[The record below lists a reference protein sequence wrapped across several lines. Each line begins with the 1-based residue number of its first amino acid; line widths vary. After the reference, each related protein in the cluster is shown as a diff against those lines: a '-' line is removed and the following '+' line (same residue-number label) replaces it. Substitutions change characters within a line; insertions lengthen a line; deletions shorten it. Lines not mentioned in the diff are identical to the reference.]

1 MEEEDKGENA
11 AFPGTESGTSNDE
24 MKTPENTIVDS
35 NATIKDE
42 ANEDTLVASKE
53 EPMVEEVES
62 EQQATDQEPIEET
75 IDEECSSERPP
86 LEMNPAEGDQLKS
99 QTEEEEMIVEEEYI
113 NEGEKPDPSAYTEN
127 LEKHD
132 EDEAANSVE
141 RSVTKQNERSDEG
154 DSDKYDSAV
163 EEMETDHPAQQREH
177 QAVESEQDTVR
188 TEDRDDQV
196 EESEPDRKKDHDD
209 QVQESESENPEQ
221 LDHQAEESATDH
233 PEQQDHEVDESE
245 SNKQDTVELAV
256 PDGSSKEVEHEQQP
270 LDRQLDDAS
279 NTSSH
284 LQDMEMTNVHESEHV
299 KCDDMAEGDRMG
311 DTSNAED
318 PFDQLRHTTTED
330 TSHNDGE
337 NREEREPVEE
347 QEDAAEVIDKEE
359 PHDQH
364 HDEDE
369 ANKSQDETNKDVEP
383 SAEAEPNNTEQN
395 ATDELTRETNNS
407 TLEPTVEDESNAEVD
422 EERGGENENICLLP
436 DDERAISDADKQSA
450 MEQDAAATE
459 QSLATEHEEGEGR
472 VEEGTTRA
480 GSHEEEEDEGIAG
493 FAPPLGAEGATEEN
507 DPQTSTAEQAEDME
521 VDLTGEQTEDLPT
534 RENQIRELAVLA
546 ESETCMQCEKESWP
560 CLYTLSREATSEEA
574 STHQYICSFDCVQ
587 RLRNDHP
594 GKFELIQRRVTIMP
608 ILEHQETCV
617 RCGEQ
622 QLCKYR
628 YKLDDG
634 TYTYLCELKC
644 VEHLTA
650 INREKYSLV
659 KKRYII
665 EERAAPHEEDKR
677 CVQCSDMKPC
687 QFEFKQ
693 DDEELHVCNDCVD
706 LLMTEHPELFRLH
719 RRRSVRVRNLGK
731 ESTAGSASGASRG
744 EVVKFTART
753 EEEAEAA
760 RIEREASFL
769 RTCNQC
775 HKTLQILSARWLQ
788 WETMEYCD
796 EKCLAAYQASNGSH
810 CVQCRK
816 VVSMNSMG
824 KFCVRFGF
832 TICQFC
838 SAACLENYKKALKSC
853 SYCQQSISSQN
864 DRFEFRVARAG
875 ELGVLKDFCSA
886 LCHRMYQACLN
897 PTLKH
902 KPHICGVCNHDKMTK
917 LIVHLE
923 GREHYFCSTPCFSAF
938 KFVNNVNPDECA
950 MCKDYF
956 ERKSAGSYTIYQQ
969 GQSAH
974 LDPLAFCTKMCLNL
988 YISTSRE
995 IVPCNWCKVKKYT
1008 FDMILRP
1015 STMERH
1021 CSLHCLTLSEVSS
1034 SVKLTPCDHCRLV
1047 RTAQYELNMSDSSLR
1062 IFCTYQCLMKFQSQ
1076 YGKSKPMDSSIP
1088 VPMGIPKRI
1097 PRATTTATITHQ
1109 TVTAQGTTPKMNQT
1123 TGAKTVTETV
1133 TTRGRGRPSKS
1144 LTVANAAATNNKN
1157 GSNLPV
1163 ITSVHSLAGA
1173 MNTRATRPKANQ
1185 LNLNQ
1190 KNWPELRVA
1199 LEPLTNIPPSGR
1211 IPLSSILPNI
1221 NTRSDTALPASSGT
1235 KNASVSAS
1243 TETSTF
1249 APSPD
1254 PESTPAHDDDFPA
1267 SPARSAPSPVVRTR
1281 VETHT
1286 QIVTI
1291 PPTPTQVANVATMC
1305 KPMQLTKSISCR
1317 PIQCNVGCQT
1327 EEWLQRKIVIPIP
1340 VPIYMPVPMF
1350 MYSMPTPVPVPIPL
1364 PIPVPIFVP
1373 TTRNSAGGIMKEIK
1387 KIQDKMPTDPYEAEL
1402 LMMAEMVAGDK
1413 KKEESDSDS
1422 DDGGGVGDDH
1432 FGATEAVVTS
1442 DGMEHNTSFSEDL
1455 VQMAL
1460 KMASNDFSESQV
1472 DLESAMQ
1479 ANTIT
1484 QQQQQ
1489 HHGYG
1494 DLQQHHH
1501 QQQQLLLLEQQRQ
1514 VASPLV
1520 QRGRKRG
1527 SNVATRS
1534 STVANNNAQQH
1545 SLTSSSK
1552 RIKREQLNEPSPE
1565 PVNRIV
1571 EPVEKPDANM
1581 CLKFTFGVNAW
1592 KQWVVTKNAD
1602 LEKSSIRRKPFKS
1615 DILQLTADELNYSL
1629 CLFVNEVRKPN
1640 GTEYAPDTIYYLVLG
1655 IQQYLFQNGRVEN
1668 IFTDAYYERFTDC
1681 LDEVAKKFSMLY
1693 NDSQFIVTRV
1703 EEEHL
1708 WECKQL
1714 GAHSPHVLL
1723 STLMFFN
1730 TKHFNLVSVE
1740 EHMELSFSH
1749 IMKHWKRTPQ
1759 QGAKSTATRNVLLRF
1774 YPPQSSLANNTR
1786 KKKVYEQQ
1794 ENEED
1799 PLRCPVK
1806 LYEFYLSK
1814 CPESVKTRNDVFYL
1828 QPERSCVPDSP
1839 VWYSTQPLSKE
1850 ALTKMLH
1857 RVKMVKEINI
1867 ALLTS

>member
-1 MEEEDKGENA
+1 MEEEDKGESA
-11 AFPGTESGTSNDE
+11 SFPGAETESSNTTVNDE
-24 MKTPENTIVDS
+24 PN
-35 NATIKDE
+35 NAT
-42 ANEDTLVASKE
+42 LVESKE
-53 EPMVEEVES
+53 EPIMEEAES
-62 EQQATDQEPIEET
+62 EHPKTDQEPSVET
-75 IDEECSSERPP
+75 IVEECSTVPQ
-86 LEMNPAEGDQLKS
+86 LELNPTEDDQPTS
-99 QTEEEEMIVEEEYI
+99 QAAVDELVVEEYVEEEE
-113 NEGEKPDPSAYTEN
+113 EKHDPSADC
-127 LEKHD
+127 EKLVNP
-132 EDEAANSVE
+132 EEAEEESSKSVE
-141 RSVTKQNERSDEG
+141 QPVTKRDDKDDG

-163 EEMETDHPAQQREH
+163 EEMESDHAEQR
-177 QAVESEQDTVR
+177 
-188 TEDRDDQV
+188 
-196 EESEPDRKKDHDD
+196 
-209 QVQESESENPEQ
+209 
-221 LDHQAEESATDH
+221 DHQAEESVKDH
-233 PEQQDHEVDESE
+233 PEQRDPQAEESAMDRTEQGDQQVQESETDHPDEQDQQAQESDSDHPEHRVHKTEESE
-245 SNKQDTVELAV
+245 SENADRQATVELPVSDDPA
-256 PDGSSKEVEHEQQP
+256 KESEHDQQP
-270 LDRQLDDAS
+270 VERQLDDAS

-284 LQDMEMTNVHESEHV
+284 LQDIEMTNVDESEHV
-299 KCDDMAEGDRMG
+299 KCDDITETERSIDAS
-311 DTSNAED
+311 TAED
-318 PFDQLRHTTTED
+318 PFDQLRHSATED
-330 TSHNDGE
+330 VSHNDAD
-337 NREEREPVEE
+337 NREDKDAEEEAGDGAQAVDKQEPHE
-347 QEDAAEVIDKEE
+347 QEHHENDAS
-359 PHDQH
+359 
-364 HDEDE
+364 
-369 ANKSQDETNKDVEP
+369 KSQDETNNDEEP
-383 SAEAEPNNTEQN
+383 SADAEVNISEQN
-395 ATDELTRETNNS
+395 AADELAKETNSS
-407 TLEPTVEDESNAEVD
+407 TLEPTAEDESNAVVD
-422 EERGGENENICLLP
+422 EERGGESENICLLP
-436 DDERAISDADKQSA
+436 DDERAISEADKQSA
-450 MEQDAAATE
+450 MEQDVVVAE
-459 QSLATEHEEGEGR
+459 QSLANANEEGENR
-472 VEEGTTRA
+472 VQEASTRA
-480 GSHEEEEDEGIAG
+480 GSHEEEEEEGGAG
-493 FAPPLGAEGATEEN
+493 LAPPLEVDGAAEEN
-507 DPQTSTAEQAEDME
+507 DPQAVTIEPAEDVE
-521 VDLTGEQTEDLPT
+521 ADVISVETEDLPS
-534 RENQIRELAVLA
+534 RDNQIRELTTLMEA
-546 ESETCMQCEKESWP
+546 EACLQCKLESTP
-560 CLYTLSREATSEEA
+560 CLYALSREAGNEEA
-574 STHQYICSFDCVQ
+574 AQQYICSFDCVQ

-594 GKFELIQRRVTIMP
+594 GKYELIQRRVTIAP
-608 ILEHQETCV
+608 IFEHQETCV

-622 QLCKYR
+622 TLCKYR

-634 TYTYLCELKC
+634 MYTYLCDSKC

-665 EERAAPHEEDKR
+665 EERAAPHEVDKR
-677 CVQCSDMKPC
+677 CVQCSDTKPC
-687 QFEFKQ
+687 LFEFKQ
-693 DDEELHVCNDCVD
+693 DEEQLHVCSDCID
-706 LLMTEHPELFRLH
+706 LLMTEHPDLFRLH

-731 ESTAGSASGASRG
+731 EVATGSGASGTSGSRS

-753 EEEAEAA
+753 EEEADSA

-769 RTCNQC
+769 RTCNEC

-788 WETMEYCD
+788 WETMEFCD
-796 EKCLAAYQASNGSH
+796 EKCLDAFQRANGAH
-810 CVQCRK
+810 CVHCRK
-816 VVSMNSMG
+816 VVSVNSMG

-832 TICQFC
+832 SICQFC
-838 SAACLENYKKALKSC
+838 SAACLENYKKALKTC
-853 SYCQQSISSQN
+853 SYCQENISKQGTS
-864 DRFEFRVARAG
+864 FEFRVARAG
-875 ELGVLKDFCSA
+875 EVGVLKDFCSVH
-886 LCHRMYQACLN
+886 CHRMYQACLN
-897 PTLKH
+897 PSLKH
-902 KPHICGVCNHDKMTK
+902 KPHTCGVCNHEKMTK

-923 GREHYFCSTPCFSAF
+923 EREHYFCSTPCFSAF

-956 ERKSAGSYTIYQQ
+956 ERKASAAYTIYQQ
-969 GQSAH
+969 GQSSH

-1015 STMERH
+1015 ATMERH
-1021 CSLHCLTLSEVSS
+1021 CSLHCLALSEVSS
-1034 SVKLTPCDHCRLV
+1034 NMTLSPCDHCRLL

-1076 YGKSKPMDSSIP
+1076 FSKTKPADPGIP

-1109 TVTAQGTTPKMNQT
+1109 TVTTQATTPNMAQT
-1123 TGAKTVTETV
+1123 AVVRTTAET
-1133 TTRGRGRPSKS
+1133 TTLRPRGRPSKS
-1144 LTVANAAATNNKN
+1144 ATNAANNTSKN
-1157 GSNLPV
+1157 GNLPV

-1173 MNTRATRPKANQ
+1173 VSNRTTRPKAGQ
-1185 LNLNQ
+1185 INLNQ

-1211 IPLSSILPNI
+1211 IPLSSILPRM
-1221 NTRSDTALPASSGT
+1221 TVRSEASLTSTTTASSGA

-1243 TETSTF
+1243 TETPTF

-1254 PESTPAHDDDFPA
+1254 PDSTPAPDDFPA
-1267 SPARSAPSPVVRTR
+1267 SPVPSPPPPPPTPPRRSPVTVTR

-1317 PIQCNVGCQT
+1317 PIQCNVACQT

-1364 PIPVPIFVP
+1364 PIPVPVFIP
-1373 TTRNSAGGIMKEIK
+1373 TTRNSAGGIMKEIR

-1413 KKEESDSDS
+1413 KKDDSDSDS
-1422 DDGGGVGDDH
+1422 DDGGAGVGDDH
-1432 FGATEAVVTS
+1432 FGTTEAVVTS
-1442 DGMEHNTSFSEDL
+1442 DGLEHNTSFSEDL

-1460 KMASNDFSESQV
+1460 KMASNDYSESQV

-1527 SNVATRS
+1527 SNAGQRAS
-1534 STVANNNAQQH
+1534 AVANNNTQQH

-1565 PVNRIV
+1565 PVTRIV

-1581 CLKFTFGVNAW
+1581 CLKYTFGVNAW
-1592 KQWVVTKNAD
+1592 KQWVVTKNAE

-1668 IFTDAYYERFTDC
+1668 IFTDAYYERFTNC

-1794 ENEED
+1794 ENEDD

>member
-1 MEEEDKGENA
+1 MEEGEKGENA
-11 AFPGTESGTSNDE
+11 SPKPGVETESLNDE
-24 MKTPENTIVDS
+24 PKTSENSIDASEAPVQ
-35 NATIKDE
+35 DE
-42 ANEDTLVASKE
+42 PNDGPLRTQEK
-53 EPMVEEVES
+53 PMVEETEGEQTAERDVVEDATV
-62 EQQATDQEPIEET
+62 EQSLLSDCSPAEDARIVERSPEENDLPKIEEEKVE
-75 IDEECSSERPP
+75 D
-86 LEMNPAEGDQLKS
+86 
-99 QTEEEEMIVEEEYI
+99 MIVEEYI
-113 NEGEKPDPSAYTEN
+113 E
-127 LEKHD
+127 
-132 EDEAANSVE
+132 EDESHSVTADCDKLDDGAQIAETSKSVE
-141 RSVTKQNERSDEG
+141 HSDTKQCDKDDP
-154 DSDKYDSAV
+154 DSEKYDSAV
-163 EEMETDHPAQQREH
+163 EEMEADPKEH
-177 QAVESEQDTVR
+177 RDGTEQDPESNAQETAGLEHN
-188 TEDRDDQV
+188 TDGPSKD
-196 EESEPDRKKDHDD
+196 EEFG
-209 QVQESESENPEQ
+209 
-221 LDHQAEESATDH
+221 
-233 PEQQDHEVDESE
+233 EQQEEE
-245 SNKQDTVELAV
+245 EK
-256 PDGSSKEVEHEQQP
+256 
-270 LDRQLDDAS
+270 QLDDAS

-284 LQDMEMTNVHESEHV
+284 LQDIEMTNVDESVHG
-299 KCDDMAEGDRMG
+299 KCDDMTEGDRSM
-311 DTSNAED
+311 DPSTAED
-318 PFDQLRHTTTED
+318 PFDQLRHS
-330 TSHNDGE
+330 TSDDVGHNSDRE
-337 NREEREPVEE
+337 NREDTVERDAHEE
-347 QEDAAEVIDKEE
+347 HTDAGATVDKQ
-359 PHDQH
+359 DT
-364 HDEDE
+364 HDEHDKVAAD
-369 ANKSQDETNKDVEP
+369 ANESQDDGNNEGDEHCGDERDEPLADSEINETEHGVT
-383 SAEAEPNNTEQN
+383 EAELAKE
-395 ATDELTRETNNS
+395 AS
-407 TLEPTVEDESNAEVD
+407 GTLEQSVEDESNAVVD
-422 EERGGENENICLLP
+422 EEMGGENENICLLP
-436 DDERAISDADKQSA
+436 DDERAISAEDNQRA
-450 MEQDAAATE
+450 MEQEQEAAAAAAAADAAAAE
-459 QSLATEHEEGEGR
+459 QSLEREEAER
-472 VEEGTTRA
+472 ERTQDGTARA
-480 GSHEEEEDEGIAG
+480 GSHEEEADEGQGG
-493 FAPPLGAEGATEEN
+493 FAPPPLAESGDVAVEEN
-507 DPQTSTAEQAEDME
+507 DLQTVTEGPAEDME
-521 VDLTGEQTEDLPT
+521 VDLTSTGTEDFPT
-534 RENQIRELAVLA
+534 RDNQIRELTAVA
-546 ESETCMQCEKESWP
+546 ESETCMQCKKESTP
-560 CLYTLSREATSEEA
+560 CLYLLSCETADDQESGQ
-574 STHQYICSFDCVQ
+574 QYICSFDCVQ
-587 RLRNDHP
+587 RLRTDNP
-594 GKFELIQRRVTIMP
+594 GKYELMQRRVTIVP
-608 ILEHQETCV
+608 IFERQESCV

-622 QLCKYR
+622 RLCKYR

-634 TYTYLCELKC
+634 SYTYLCDSKC

-650 INREKYSLV
+650 INGEKYSLV
-659 KKRYII
+659 RKRYII
-665 EERAAPHEEDKR
+665 EEKAAAQEEAKY
-677 CVQCSDMKPC
+677 CVQCSDTKPC

-693 DDEELHVCNDCVD
+693 DEEQLHVCSDCID
-706 LLMTEHPELFRLH
+706 LLMTEHPDLFRLH

-731 ESTAGSASGASRG
+731 EGSTGGTSGSRG
-744 EVVKFTART
+744 EVAKFTART

-769 RTCNQC
+769 RTCHEC

-788 WETMEYCD
+788 WETMEFCD
-796 EKCLAAYQASNGSH
+796 EKCLGAYQTTHGSH

-816 VVSMNSMG
+816 VVSVNSMG

-838 SAACLENYKKALKSC
+838 SAGCLEIYKKALKTC
-853 SYCQQSISSQN
+853 SYCQQTIGKQN
-864 DRFEFRVARAG
+864 KGFELRVARAG

-886 LCHRMYQACLN
+886 ICHKMYQACLN
-897 PTLKH
+897 PSLKH
-902 KPHICGVCNHDKMTK
+902 KLHVCGVCNHAKTTK

-950 MCKDYF
+950 MCKDFF
-956 ERKSAGSYTIYQQ
+956 ERKSNAAYTIYQQ
-969 GQSAH
+969 GQASR
-974 LDPLAFCTKMCLNL
+974 LEPLAFCTKMCLNL

-1021 CSLHCLTLSEVSS
+1021 CSLHCLTLSEVSTN
-1034 SVKLTPCDHCRLV
+1034 VKLAACDHCLLV
-1047 RTAQYELNMSDSSLR
+1047 RTPQYELNMSDSSLR

-1076 YGKSKPMDSSIP
+1076 FSKTKPIDPS
-1088 VPMGIPKRI
+1088 VPAPLGIPKRI
-1097 PRATTTATITHQ
+1097 PRATTTATISQQ
-1109 TVTAQGTTPKMNQT
+1109 TGPANTSSSTADAVISSVASGLNTS
-1123 TGAKTVTETV
+1123 
-1133 TTRGRGRPSKS
+1133 TRGRGRPPKTTTATTTT
-1144 LTVANAAATNNKN
+1144 TVGSNGNITS

-1163 ITSVHSLAGA
+1163 ITSVHSLA
-1173 MNTRATRPKANQ
+1173 NTMGNRGPVTRPKAGQ
-1185 LNLNQ
+1185 INLNQ

-1211 IPLSSILPNI
+1211 IALSSILPNI
-1221 NTRSDTALPASSGT
+1221 NARTEISIASTPAASSAAKTGP
-1235 KNASVSAS
+1235 VSTS
-1243 TETSTF
+1243 TETSTY
-1249 APSPD
+1249 APSPEPD
-1254 PESTPAHDDDFPA
+1254 SLPEPEVAAPGPST
-1267 SPARSAPSPVVRTR
+1267 RTVTMTK

-1291 PPTPTQVANVATMC
+1291 PPTPTQVANAATMC
-1305 KPMQLTKSISCR
+1305 KPLQLTKSISCR
-1317 PIQCNVGCQT
+1317 PIQCHVGCQT
-1327 EEWLQRKIVIPIP
+1327 DGSLQRKIVIPIP
-1340 VPIYMPVPMF
+1340 VPIYVPVPMF

-1364 PIPVPIFVP
+1364 PIPVPVFIP

-1413 KKEESDSDS
+1413 KKDESDSDS
-1422 DDGGGVGDDH
+1422 DDGGVGVGDDH
-1432 FGATEAVVTS
+1432 YGAAESVVTS
-1442 DGMEHNTSFSEDL
+1442 DGMEHNASFSEDL

-1479 ANTIT
+1479 ANTIS

-1489 HHGYG
+1489 HHAYG

-1501 QQQQLLLLEQQRQ
+1501 QQQQQLLLLDQQRQ
-1514 VASPLV
+1514 VVSPVV

-1527 SNVATRS
+1527 SNVGQRAGS
-1534 STVANNNAQQH
+1534 VVNNNAQQH
-1545 SLTSSSK
+1545 ALTPASK
-1552 RIKREQLNEPSPE
+1552 RIKREQLSEPSPE
-1565 PVNRIV
+1565 PVNRVV

-1581 CLKFTFGVNAW
+1581 CLKYTFGVNAW

-1655 IQQYLFQNGRVEN
+1655 IQQYLFQNRRVEN

-1774 YPPQSSLANNTR
+1774 YPPQSSLANNAR

-1814 CPESVKTRNDVFYL
+1814 
-1828 QPERSCVPDSP
+1828 
-1839 VWYSTQPLSKE
+1839 
-1850 ALTKMLH
+1850 
-1857 RVKMVKEINI
+1857 
-1867 ALLTS
+1867 

>member
-1 MEEEDKGENA
+1 MEEGDKGETASSNT
-11 AFPGTESGTSNDE
+11 GDETVSSNDE
-24 MKTPENTIVDS
+24 PKTSENPVDDS
-35 NATIKDE
+35 NVTVKDA
-42 ANEDTLVASKE
+42 ANENDTPVVSKE
-53 EPMVEEVES
+53 EPIVEE
-62 EQQATDQEPIEET
+62 
-75 IDEECSSERPP
+75 
-86 LEMNPAEGDQLKS
+86 
-99 QTEEEEMIVEEEYI
+99 TEEEQIAEKELIEDATVEESLTSVRPIAENPPIAEQNTEVDDVPKIEEEKVEDMIVEEYVE
-113 NEGEKPDPSAYTEN
+113 
-127 LEKHD
+127 
-132 EDEAANSVE
+132 EDENNAMNAGCDKLDDNPQDAESSKSAE
-141 RSVTKQNERSDEG
+141 HSDAKQCEKEEA
-154 DSDKYDSAV
+154 DSEKYDSAV
-163 EEMETDHPAQQREH
+163 EEMEQDPPEHREARELVPDSNAQE
-177 QAVESEQDTVR
+177 A
-188 TEDRDDQV
+188 
-196 EESEPDRKKDHDD
+196 
-209 QVQESESENPEQ
+209 
-221 LDHQAEESATDH
+221 
-233 PEQQDHEVDESE
+233 
-245 SNKQDTVELAV
+245 VELAHSIDDFSK
-256 PDGSSKEVEHEQQP
+256 DGEHGEQQQEEEK
-270 LDRQLDDAS
+270 QLDDAS

-284 LQDMEMTNVHESEHV
+284 LQDIEMTNVDESEHV
-299 KCDDMAEGDRMG
+299 KCDDMPEGDRSI
-311 DTSNAED
+311 DPSTAED
-318 PFDQLRHTTTED
+318 PFEQLRHSTTD
-330 TSHNDGE
+330 DIGHSDRE
-337 NREEREPVEE
+337 NREETVERDT
-347 QEDAAEVIDKEE
+347 QEEHTECGATVEKQEM
-359 PHDQH
+359 
-364 HDEDE
+364 HDEHDKAD
-369 ANKSQDETNKDVEP
+369 ANANESQDEGQDAGDAHCGDENDEP
-383 SAEAEPNNTEQN
+383 LANSAINETEEGVTEEELLKETSDTMDQLVQDESN
-395 ATDELTRETNNS
+395 A
-407 TLEPTVEDESNAEVD
+407 PPVEDESNAVVD

-436 DDERAISDADKQSA
+436 DDERAISAEDNQRA
-450 MEQDAAATE
+450 MEQEEEEAAAAAAAAADAAVAE
-459 QSLATEHEEGEGR
+459 QSLVSEREEAEQNRAEDDTGR
-472 VEEGTTRA
+472 A
-480 GSHEEEEDEGIAG
+480 ASHEEEEDEGQGGVAL
-493 FAPPLGAEGATEEN
+493 PLAEGGDAAVDET
-507 DPQTSTAEQAEDME
+507 DPQTVTEGQAEDME
-521 VDLTGEQTEDLPT
+521 VDLTSTETEDLPN
-534 RENQIRELAVLA
+534 RDNQIRELTTLA
-546 ESETCMQCEKESWP
+546 ESETCMQCKKETTP
-560 CLYTLSREATSEEA
+560 CLYRLSCETVDDQESAQ
-574 STHQYICSFDCVQ
+574 QYICSFDCVQ
-587 RLRNDHP
+587 RLRTDNP
-594 GKFELIQRRVTIMP
+594 GKYELIQRRVTIVT
-608 ILEHQETCV
+608 IFERQETCV

-622 QLCKYR
+622 RLCKYR

-634 TYTYLCELKC
+634 SYTYLCDSKC

-650 INREKYSLV
+650 INGEKYSLV
-659 KKRYII
+659 RKRYII
-665 EERAAPHEEDKR
+665 EERAAGQEETK
-677 CVQCSDMKPC
+677 CCIQCSDTKPC

-693 DDEELHVCNDCVD
+693 DEEQLHVCSDCID

-731 ESTAGSASGASRG
+731 EGSAGSTSGSSRG

-769 RTCNQC
+769 RTCHEC

-788 WETMEYCD
+788 WETMEFCD
-796 EKCLAAYQASNGSH
+796 EKCLGAYQTANGSH

-816 VVSMNSMG
+816 VVSVNSMG

-832 TICQFC
+832 SVCQFC
-838 SAACLENYKKALKSC
+838 SAGCLEIYKKALKTC
-853 SYCQQSISSQN
+853 SYCQQTIGKQN
-864 DRFEFRVARAG
+864 KGFELRVARAG

-886 LCHRMYQACLN
+886 ICHKMYQACLN

-902 KPHICGVCNHDKMTK
+902 KLHVCGVCNHAKMAK

-950 MCKDYF
+950 MCKDFF
-956 ERKSAGSYTIYQQ
+956 ERKSNASYTIYQQ
-969 GQSAH
+969 GQASR
-974 LDPLAFCTKMCLNL
+974 LDPMAFCTKMCLNL

-1021 CSLHCLTLSEVSS
+1021 CSLHCLTLSEMSTN
-1034 SVKLTPCDHCRLV
+1034 VKLTSCDHCLLV
-1047 RTAQYELNMSDSSLR
+1047 RTPQYELNMSDSSLR

-1076 YGKSKPMDSSIP
+1076 FSKSKPVDPSIP

-1097 PRATTTATITHQ
+1097 PRANTTATITHQ
-1109 TVTAQGTTPKMNQT
+1109 PGTTQT
-1123 TGAKTVTETV
+1123 TSSSADAVISSVASGLNTS
-1133 TTRGRGRPSKS
+1133 TRSRGRPSKS
-1144 LTVANAAATNNKN
+1144 TTITASNGNVSS

-1163 ITSVHSLAGA
+1163 ITSVHSLA
-1173 MNTRATRPKANQ
+1173 NTMGNRGPVTRPKAGQ
-1185 LNLNQ
+1185 INLNQ

-1211 IPLSSILPNI
+1211 IALSSILPNI
-1221 NTRSDTALPASSGT
+1221 NTRTEISIASNTAASSSAAKST
-1235 KNASVSAS
+1235 SVSTS

-1249 APSPD
+1249 EPSPE
-1254 PESTPAHDDDFPA
+1254 PESLPEPEMAAT
-1267 SPARSAPSPVVRTR
+1267 SPSTRTVTVTK

-1291 PPTPTQVANVATMC
+1291 PPTPTQVANAATMC
-1305 KPMQLTKSISCR
+1305 KPLQLTKSISCR
-1317 PIQCNVGCQT
+1317 PIQCHVGCQT
-1327 EEWLQRKIVIPIP
+1327 DVSLQRKIVIPIP
-1340 VPIYMPVPMF
+1340 VPIYVPVPMF

-1364 PIPVPIFVP
+1364 PIPVPVFIP

-1413 KKEESDSDS
+1413 KKDDSDSDS
-1422 DDGGGVGDDH
+1422 DDGGVGVGDDH
-1432 FGATEAVVTS
+1432 YGAAESVVTS
-1442 DGMEHNTSFSEDL
+1442 DGMEHNASFSEDL

-1479 ANTIT
+1479 ANTIS

-1514 VASPLV
+1514 VASPVV

-1527 SNVATRS
+1527 SNVGQRAGA
-1534 STVANNNAQQH
+1534 VVNNNTQQH
-1545 SLTSSSK
+1545 ALTPASK
-1552 RIKREQLNEPSPE
+1552 RIKREQLSEPSPE
-1565 PVNRIV
+1565 PVNRVV

-1581 CLKFTFGVNAW
+1581 CLKYTFGVNAW

-1774 YPPQSSLANNTR
+1774 YPPQSSLANNAR